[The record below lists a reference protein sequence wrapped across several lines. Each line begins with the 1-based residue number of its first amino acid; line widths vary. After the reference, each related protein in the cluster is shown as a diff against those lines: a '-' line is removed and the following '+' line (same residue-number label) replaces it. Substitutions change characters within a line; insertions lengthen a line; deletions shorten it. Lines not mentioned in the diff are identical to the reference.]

1 MGVRWSTFLILL
13 STLLGSGLIPA
24 RAQRIVQNPP
34 ALPFQ
39 APVTEFA
46 LVNAFP
52 QVRFP
57 YSTDR
62 IVSLAVPPGRTN
74 ELFITG
80 QVGKILV
87 ITNLLAPTRKVFL
100 DLSDVTYSDGES
112 GLVGLEFHPNYSEN
126 RQFFV
131 YYTRT
136 NRDIGRTW
144 MTLSRFLT
152 DPADPYRALP
162 ESEQTL
168 IAQPDR
174 DNIHQSGDIH
184 FGPDG
189 YLYVPMGDEGAQN
202 DPFRSSQHIDEN
214 FFSAILRIDV
224 DGRPGSLPPNPHPSI
239 GPAGYWIPPDNPF
252 VGATSFNG
260 NPVNPNKVRTEFW
273 AVGQRNP
280 HRMHFDR
287 KTGEIFTGDV
297 GGVRREEVNRIVKGA
312 NYGWVYYE
320 GTLTNQFSPYGPPPA
335 ALVPTFPIYEY
346 GRTGGDPNMQGQ
358 AVIGG
363 LVYYGTNYPTL
374 DGKYIFGDYISR
386 HIWAMTFRDV
396 SKPTVNRLVTGD
408 AGPTGFGIHP
418 GTGDILLVQ
427 RLGEKVG
434 RLVRQVGTGPTLPP
448 TLSAVGVFSDVA
460 ALTVRP
466 EVEPYEVAAPF
477 WSDNA
482 IKTRWFFFQ
491 DATSKVQRS
500 ASDQWTFP
508 TGMVWMKHFDLEI
521 VRGDPAT
528 KRRIETRFL
537 VKTTNSAYGMTYRW
551 RSDGSDADLV
561 VDQGFDEEFQI
572 EDGGTTRIQN
582 WHYPGRQECMTCHNG
597 AAGFALGFSTRQL
610 NKVSTKTGI
619 NQLIRLNTLGVL
631 NPPSANPE
639 QLPHLSATGDETAGL
654 EARFKSYVDANCYYC
669 HMPQGVG
676 QGSWDARFSIPLSRQ
691 GIINAPVTADLGTP
705 GARIIKPGD
714 VNGSVLWRRIAEM
727 SLYHMPPL
735 GTAVIN
741 QVGVD
746 LVRKF
751 TENGVYVVSR
761 QLFYNGSAFDNKDA
775 AAGAFDDRAI
785 ALNKEVLLPGLKATV
800 ANISTYSRGI
810 NGVMVD
816 IWNLPAVPTAADI
829 RVRVG
834 NNSQP
839 STWATGPAPS
849 SITVRKKAGVAGS
862 DRVTLIWPEGS
873 ILQQWVEISVLP
885 SARTGL
891 ESADKFYLGS
901 APGDTGDQLTAVG
914 VDSSDLFRVKA
925 NPRNA
930 LNPAAVTS
938 TLDVN
943 RDRQVDSL
951 DQSLI
956 RANETRAANQ
966 LQLID
971 LTDSL

>member
-1 MGVRWSTFLILL
+1 MTVLGAVL
-13 STLLGSGLIPA
+13 SPTRG
-24 RAQRIVQNPP
+24 QRIVQDPP

-39 APVTEFA
+39 APITEFG

-52 QVRFP
+52 QIRF
-57 YSTDR
+57 SFLTDR
-62 IVSLAVPPGRTN
+62 IVGLAVPPGRTN
-74 ELFITG
+74 ELYVTG
-80 QVGKILV
+80 QVGRILV
-87 ITNLLAPTRKVFL
+87 ITNLMAPTRRVFL
-100 DLSDVTYSDGES
+100 DLSDVTYSGGES
-112 GLVGLEFHPNYSEN
+112 GLVGLEFHPNFAEN

-144 MTLSRFLT
+144 MTLSRFVT

-189 YLYVPMGDEGAQN
+189 YLYVPMGDEGSQN
-202 DPFRSSQHIDEN
+202 DPFHSSQHIDEN

-252 VGATSFNG
+252 IGATSFNG
-260 NPVNPNKVRTEFW
+260 TPVNPANVRTEFW

-287 KTGEIFTGDV
+287 KTGEIYTGDV
-297 GGVRREEVNRIVKGA
+297 GGARREEINRIVKGA
-312 NYGWVYYE
+312 NYGWVFYE
-320 GTLTNQFSPYGPPPA
+320 GTLTNPYSPYGPAPA
-335 ALVPTFPIYEY
+335 AMVPTFPIYEY
-346 GRTGGDPNMQGQ
+346 GRTGGDPNMQGS

-363 LVYYGTNYPTL
+363 LVYYGTNYPSL
-374 DGKYIFGDYISR
+374 DGKYIFGDYISA
-386 HIWAMTFRDV
+386 HIWAMTFHGS

-408 AGPTGFGIHP
+408 YGPTGFGLHP
-418 GTGDILLVQ
+418 GTGEILLAQ
-427 RLGEKVG
+427 RNGEKIS
-434 RLVRQVGTGPTLPP
+434 RLVRQVGVGPALPA
-448 TLSAVGVFSDVA
+448 TLSEVGVFSDIN

-482 IKTRWFFFQ
+482 IKRRWFFFQ

-500 ASDQWTFP
+500 TSDQWTFP
-508 TGMVWMKHFDLEI
+508 TGMVWMKHFDLEM
-521 VRGDPAT
+521 VRGNPAT

-551 RSDGSDADLV
+551 RPDGSDADLV
-561 VDQGFDEEFQI
+561 VDQGYDEEFQI
-572 EDGGTTRIQN
+572 DDGGTIRTQN
-582 WHYPGRQECMTCHNG
+582 WHYPGRAECMTCHNG

-610 NKVSTKTGI
+610 NKVSTQTGI
-619 NQLIRLNTLGVL
+619 NQLTRLNTLGVL
-631 NPPSANPE
+631 DPPSPSPDL
-639 QLPHLSATGDETAGL
+639 LPHLTAVDDATGGL
-654 EARFKSYVDANCYYC
+654 LARFKSYVDANCSYC
-669 HMPQGVG
+669 HMPGGVG
-676 QGSWDARFSIPLSRQ
+676 QGSWDARFSTPLSRQ
-691 GIINAPVTADLGTP
+691 GIIYAPVTADLGTP
-705 GARIIKPGD
+705 GAKIIKPGD

-727 SLYHMPPL
+727 GLYHMPPL

-741 QVGVD
+741 QAGVD

-761 QLFYNGSAFDNKDA
+761 QLFYNGSAFDGKDA
-775 AAGAFDDRAI
+775 GANSSDDRAI
-785 ALNKEVLLPGLKATV
+785 ALNKEVLLPGTKATL
-800 ANISTYSRGI
+800 ANVSTYHRGI

-816 IWNLPAVPTAADI
+816 IWNLPAQPTAADI
-829 RVRVG
+829 QVRIG
-834 NNSQP
+834 NNNQP
-839 STWATGPAPS
+839 STWSTGPSPS
-849 SITVRKKAGVAGS
+849 IITLRKKAGVAGS

-873 ILQQWVEISVLP
+873 ILRQWVEISVLP
-885 SARTGL
+885 SVRTGL
-891 ESADKFYLGS
+891 ESADTFYLGS
-901 APGDTGDQLTAVG
+901 APGDTGDSLSSVG
-914 VDSSDLFRVKA
+914 VDSNDLLRVRG

-930 LNPAAVTS
+930 LSPAPVTS
-938 TLDVN
+938 SFDVN

-951 DQSLI
+951 DQTLI
-956 RANETRAANQ
+956 RANETRGAAQ

-971 LTDSL
+971 LTGSF

>member
-508 TGMVWMKHFDLEI
+508 TGMVWMKHFDLEM

-829 RVRVG
+829 LVRVG

-839 STWATGPAPS
+839 STWATGPAPA